1 MPLGA
6 SFGAATF
13 DGRLHL
19 ALRYRR
25 AQFDREAA
33 AAFAKL
39 YRDVL
44 SSSAS

>member
-25 AQFDREAA
+25 AQFDGDAA

-44 SSSAS
+44 SS